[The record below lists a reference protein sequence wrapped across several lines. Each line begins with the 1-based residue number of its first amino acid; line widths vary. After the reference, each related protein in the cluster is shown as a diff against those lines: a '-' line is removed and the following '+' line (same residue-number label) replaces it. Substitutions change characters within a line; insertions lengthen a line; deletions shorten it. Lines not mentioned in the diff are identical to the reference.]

1 MTFLKTSLIAGSI
14 AIAALAGSLAPAR
27 ADSVGVWVGPG
38 IGIGGVGVGVGFGV
52 GVGHG
57 HYGHGYYGHGYYG
70 DYAGGYC
77 SKGEALDRAASMGV
91 KKRYVSGVSNNRI
104 SVRGKHKGQ
113 PVKVTMYRHSD
124 ACAVRSFNYL

>member
-1 MTFLKTSLIAGSI
+1 MTFLKTSLIAGSV
-14 AIAALAGSLAPAR
+14 AIAALAGSLAPAK

-57 HYGHGYYGHGYYG
+57 HYGHGYGYYG

-77 SKGEALDRAASMGV
+77 SKGEALGRAASMGV

-104 SVRGKHKGQ
+104 SVRGTHKGQ

>member
-1 MTFLKTSLIAGSI
+1 MTFSLKTSLIAGSI
-14 AIAALAGSLAPAR
+14 AFAALAGSLAPAK

-57 HYGHGYYGHGYYG
+57 HYGHGYGYYG

-77 SKGEALDRAASMGV
+77 SKGEALGRAASMGV
-91 KKRYVSGVSNNRI
+91 KKRYVSGVSSSRI
-104 SVRGKHKGQ
+104 SVRGTHKGQ

-124 ACAVRSFNYL
+124 HCAVRSFNYL

>member
-1 MTFLKTSLIAGSI
+1 MTFSLKTSLIAGSI
-14 AIAALAGSLAPAR
+14 AFAALAGSLAPAK

-57 HYGHGYYGHGYYG
+57 HYGHDYGYYG
-70 DYAGGYC
+70 DYAGYC
-77 SKGEALDRAASMGV
+77 SKGEALGRAASMGV
-91 KKRYVSGVSNNRI
+91 KKRYVSGVSENRI
-104 SVRGKHKGQ
+104 SVRGTHKGQ